1 MIALRASAS
10 EDAKKKKKKKKKYF
24 AFSNT
29 TSFTLPT
36 HFTTYLTSQVLIL
49 HTT

>member
-10 EDAKKKKKKKKKYF
+10 EDAKKKKKTYF